1 MLFYQ
6 LCNAILALG
15 LASSVAAH
23 PGHDGTTEMK
33 ERKRYMD
40 SLKHVGLSACTAKMR
55 KTGLEAR
62 ITARR
67 QQMARTLRHRDLE
80 HHEG

>member
-1 MLFYQ
+1 MLVSQ
-6 LCNAILALG
+6 LCNAILAFG
-15 LASSVAAH
+15 LVSSVAAH

-40 SLKHVGLSACTAKMR
+40 SLEHVGLSACTAKMK

-62 ITARR
+62 ITKRR
-67 QQMARTLRHRDLE
+67 EQMARSLRHRDLE